1 LVGKRKCSSKMLTN
15 EIVGLEVL
23 GSKGFKLG
31 KKRDTDFDVNTWKLN
46 SLEVQLDKDVAEE
59 HHLRHRFRK
68 ARVLIY
74 VDHVQG
80 LGDKVILKGPK
91 EDLLKLIASATS
103 TVPEE
108 QKEQRE
114 IPETIAG
121 SLLRLTCEIRSK
133 T

>member
-1 LVGKRKCSSKMLTN
+1 MLTN

-23 GSKGFKLG
+23 GSNGFKLG
-31 KKRDTDFDVNTWKLN
+31 KIRDTEFDVNTWKLN
-46 SLEVQLDKDVAEE
+46 SFEVQLDKDVAEE

-68 ARVLIY
+68 TRVLIN

-80 LGDKVILKGPK
+80 VGDKVILKGSK

-108 QKEQRE
+108 QNQQQ
-114 IPETIAG
+114 IPEAIAG
-121 SLLRLTCEIRSK
+121 GSSEVQPSNSIKS
-133 T
+133 